1 MISVIYS
8 YKIYS
13 IEKKSV
19 FKQHRDQVT
28 EKGILKNV

>member
-1 MISVIYS
+1 MIYS
-8 YKIYS
+8 YKVYS